1 MAPFTTEVDWTD
13 PAAFYLGDGSLADLA
28 DVANVH
34 WASGLRLPA
43 HSHILAQQSR
53 VMRDLFLSMRGQT
66 SGHKRKAD
74 EEESTAVELE
84 SPFNDFSLGEVS
96 FLLRFMYRPADLHFR
111 NLESVVQHLP
121 GMTRLANSLDAVV
134 QLATIDEFLT
144 LKAARSYNGAMEW
157 MQLAEQCG
165 LDRTWAAGVRA
176 LAAKGLSSLGRDTIT
191 AVLAAVAASLRGFGS
206 QTIAQAAS
214 AIPDAAILLAG
225 RNEAAFG
232 SASLLWEVPQL
243 SGARASRQSPAFG
256 PANWR
261 GSSANAPMFH
271 LEVHGPQEV
280 PLNDAGNG
288 PLLLGNGL
296 SVTLVATF
304 KDDCPPGVALAAVLT
319 VGLHGGSDA
328 LVMMKRRSQTLSK
341 SKATIGWTQ
350 FIDTDTLLARL
361 ASNVRKGTFKAM
373 ARPGHAQ
380 HGITANTKAQSAHRS
395 RHRPQNLSEFTMST
409 LEETARH
416 LAAPGKGLLASD
428 ESTGTIGKRLEKA
441 GFENTEAS
449 GPLPASCWL
458 NEARRAY
465 RQLFYTAPIGE
476 AGISGAILFKE
487 TLYQSADDGTP
498 FVECLRRQGVLP
510 GIKARLG
517 VDEGLVPLEGCPGET
532 STRGLEGLA
541 SACAEYASA
550 GARFAKWR
558 AALKVGGGCPSEKAI
573 EINAAQLAEY
583 AAICQAQGLVPIVE
597 PELLIDGDH
606 TLAQF
611 AEASTRVIS
620 RCVAH
625 LWQKNVVLEA
635 TLLKPQM
642 CIPGADHTGE
652 KPTSDVIAD
661 ETLRVMRRCV
671 PAAVPGIM
679 FLSGGQTEE
688 EATVNLNAINRL
700 AQQQGRAPWSLSFS
714 FGRSLQASVLK
725 LWSEDREGN
734 AQQCRDMAAAL
745 ARANSQAVLGRYE
758 GPHPSIT
765 SQAGSLRE
773 TFRGW
778 RTDV

>member
-1 MAPFTTEVDWTD
+1 
-13 PAAFYLGDGSLADLA
+13 
-28 DVANVH
+28 
-34 WASGLRLPA
+34 
-43 HSHILAQQSR
+43 
-53 VMRDLFLSMRGQT
+53 
-66 SGHKRKAD
+66 
-74 EEESTAVELE
+74 
-84 SPFNDFSLGEVS
+84 
-96 FLLRFMYRPADLHFR
+96 
-111 NLESVVQHLP
+111 
-121 GMTRLANSLDAVV
+121 MT
-134 QLATIDEFLT
+134 
-144 LKAARSYNGAMEW
+144 
-157 MQLAEQCG
+157 
-165 LDRTWAAGVRA
+165 
-176 LAAKGLSSLGRDTIT
+176 
-191 AVLAAVAASLRGFGS
+191 
-206 QTIAQAAS
+206 
-214 AIPDAAILLAG
+214 
-225 RNEAAFG
+225 
-232 SASLLWEVPQL
+232 
-243 SGARASRQSPAFG
+243 
-256 PANWR
+256 
-261 GSSANAPMFH
+261 
-271 LEVHGPQEV
+271 
-280 PLNDAGNG
+280 
-288 PLLLGNGL
+288 
-296 SVTLVATF
+296 
-304 KDDCPPGVALAAVLT
+304 
-319 VGLHGGSDA
+319 
-328 LVMMKRRSQTLSK
+328 
-341 SKATIGWTQ
+341 
-350 FIDTDTLLARL
+350 
-361 ASNVRKGTFKAM
+361 
-373 ARPGHAQ
+373 
-380 HGITANTKAQSAHRS
+380 
-395 RHRPQNLSEFTMST
+395 T

-441 GFENTEAS
+441 GFDNSEET
-449 GPLPASCWL
+449 
-458 NEARRAY
+458 RRAY

-476 AGISGAILFKE
+476 AGISGAIMFKE
-487 TLYQSADDGTP
+487 TLYQSADDGTL
-498 FVECLRRQGVLP
+498 FVECLKRQGVLP
-510 GIKARLG
+510 GIK

-541 SACAEYASA
+541 AACAEYASA

-573 EINAAQLAEY
+573 EENAAQLAEY

-606 TLAQF
+606 SLAQF
-611 AEASTRVIS
+611 ADASTRVIS

-642 CIPGADHTGE
+642 CIPGADYTGE

-734 AQQCRDMAAAL
+734 QQACRNMAAAL
-745 ARANSQAVLGRYE
+745 ARANGQAVLGRYE

-773 TFRGW
+773 DFRGW